1 MILDHPRSYPC
12 PDGVAKHVD
21 ILTSMIT
28 RIRQLRCTATGIGLV
43 SITLLSLIDSGTAL
57 EPPQQSPLAQVT
69 VVNQTKSQSNVL
81 FVNPSGDKM
90 IGNGSSGTPF
100 KTITQALKAAQPHS
114 VIVLSPGTYSISSGE
129 TFPLRLKQDVSLQ
142 GDSRTRGSN
151 IIIQGGGTF
160 LSPTFARQNITIL
173 GANQASLTGV
183 TVTNP
188 NPRGY
193 GLWIESSNPT
203 VRDNTF
209 TGNSH
214 DGISITGNSAPTIRS
229 NYFYQNGANGMTI
242 YGTSRPEV
250 RENVFEKTGFG
261 INIAQKAA
269 PIIVD
274 NRISQNRTGIV
285 TQAKS
290 QPVLRGN
297 VIEGNT
303 EDGLVTIATSQPNL
317 GTKTEPGGNTFRQN
331 GRYDINASAAK
342 QVISAFGNQLA
353 NARTSGN
360 VNLGGINLVAT
371 PAIPELAR
379 NPQTAKT
386 SNIAREIP
394 VALQPKPVQLSQSR
408 SEVVSATTTMNPIVI
423 PVPPPGSTPSSPRQR
438 LSLSQ
443 INSSTPNQIATPR
456 ASNTQLPAAS
466 GSDTAI
472 EIPIPPTPSRA
483 LAPPPPQ
490 TGGIT
495 QNLPILQ
502 SAQIT
507 ESELLPVP
515 KGNIP
520 IGNTRNLPKVRVPGS
535 SRTTAVGSPPLP
547 PTQAT
552 SLGLRYRVVV
562 DAGTASKQDLVRSLV
577 PGAFRTFSNG
587 RVLMQVGAFSNQAKA
602 NEMLQMVTSKGLR
615 GTIEQIQ

>member
-1 MILDHPRSYPC
+1 MILIHPCSYPC
-12 PDGVAKHVD
+12 PDGAAKYVD

-28 RIRQLRCTATGIGLV
+28 RIRHLNCTATGIGLI
-43 SITLLSLIDSGTAL
+43 SITLLSLSDSGSAL
-57 EPPQQSPLAQVT
+57 EPPQQFLLAQP
-69 VVNQTKSQSNVL
+69 VVNQTRSQSNVL
-81 FVNPSGDKM
+81 FVNPIGDKM
-90 IGNGSSGTPF
+90 TGNGSLGAPF
-100 KTITQALKAAQPHS
+100 KTITQALESAQPNS

-129 TFPLRLKQDVSLQ
+129 TFPLRLKQDVSIQ
-142 GDSRTRGSN
+142 GDSRTRGNN

-193 GLWIESSNPT
+193 GLWIESSNPI

-214 DGISITGNSAPTIRS
+214 DGISITGDSMPTIRS

-297 VIEGNT
+297 VIESNT
-303 EDGLVTIATSQPNL
+303 EDGLVAIATSQPNL

-360 VNLGGINLVAT
+360 VDLAGINLIAT
-371 PAIPELAR
+371 PAIPQAR

-386 SNIAREIP
+386 NNIAREIP
-394 VALQPKPVQLSQSR
+394 VALQPKPAQLSQSTG
-408 SEVVSATTTMNPIVI
+408 EVVPRVTTTNPIVI
-423 PVPPPGSTPSSPRQR
+423 PVPPPGSTPSSLRQT
-438 LSLSQ
+438 LSFIQ

-456 ASNTQLPAAS
+456 PSDTQLPAAS

-490 TGGIT
+490 TSGIT

-502 SAQIT
+502 SAQIR

-515 KGNIP
+515 NGNIP
-520 IGNTRNLPKVRVPGS
+520 IGSTRNLPKVRVPGS

-587 RVLMQVGAFSNQAKA
+587 KMLMQVGAFSNQAKA
-602 NEMLQMVTSKGLR
+602 NEMLQMVTSKGFR
-615 GTIEQIQ
+615 GAIEQIQ